1 MYIIET
7 KSLNKAFDI
16 NGSDVEQVLEDV
28 NIEIEQGSLTT
39 IYGPSG
45 CGKST
50 LLNILSGLDR
60 NYKGEVFF
68 GAAPLKYMTEIE
80 ITNFRQKNIGFVF
93 QNFNLIPH
101 LSVIENVLL
110 AMHLNKSNQSENIAK
125 ARSLLKDVN
134 LEEFETKNV
143 TKLSG
148 GQKQRVAIARA
159 LANDPELIIADEPTG
174 SLDSKSEKIILD
186 SLKKLTNKGKTVII
200 VTHSK
205 SVSSY
210 ADNIITMKDGR
221 VVYTKKIRD
230 NLNHKTDIV
239 GVKQFNEKSKNLT
252 RRGALRLA
260 TANFM
265 QRKLRNS
272 MIAFAT
278 AIGLIGIL
286 ISFGLGRGIITL
298 IEEDFDN
305 GGIPSQIQITLN
317 QATGSTAVLNKDDEQ
332 FIRQLVGKENIRYLE
347 SPFGVTMTAAT
358 ISDLGRISFSET
370 MPNYAQII
378 SLFSEP
384 SIAVEANNSEAVLYG
399 ELYTNPDESGLTVT
413 TTMLDDFMK
422 ESNLDLDYGSF
433 LGKEIMIEIVEGTSE
448 GNILGEFTTTIVRI
462 LQDQVE
468 DNNSF
473 MAAPE
478 LEEILEK
485 NQFNKI
491 ISYMILQP
499 TDKEQTSTFVSAI
512 NETNRYVGLSQESML
527 ELVIT
532 FIKII
537 QGLLIVMS
545 LQAIIVSIV
554 MIGVII
560 YINIIERTKEIGVM
574 KAVGYQNKDIKAIFN
589 YEAIL
594 ITVLA
599 FVFAVVVS
607 IGMGTLSNVI
617 VRYEFPNIT
626 QIFELQ
632 FSAILVSGIL
642 AVLIG
647 FLSAVIPVLKIS
659 KLDAA
664 ESLRYE

>member
-7 KSLNKAFDI
+7 KSLNKDFDI
-16 NGSDVEQVLEDV
+16 NGIDVEQVLEDV
-28 NIEIEQGSLTT
+28 NIEIEKGSLTT

-50 LLNILSGLDR
+50 LLNIISGLDR
-60 NYKGEVFF
+60 DYKGAVFF
-68 GAAPLKYMTEIE
+68 DAIPIKYMTEIE
-80 ITNFRQKNIGFVF
+80 ITNFRKKNIGFIF

-101 LSVIENVLL
+101 LSVLDNVLL
-110 AMHLNKSNQSENIAK
+110 GMHLNKCNQSDNIAK
-125 ARSLLKDVN
+125 ARSLLKEVH
-134 LEEFETKNV
+134 LEEFENKNV

-221 VVYTKKIRD
+221 VEYTKKIHD
-230 NLNHKTDIV
+230 NLEPKIDV
-239 GVKQFNEKSKNLT
+239 VEEKQLNDRSKNLT
-252 RRGALRLA
+252 MGGALRLA
-260 TANFM
+260 IANFM

-272 MIAFAT
+272 MISFAT

-332 FIRQLVGKENIRYLE
+332 FIRQLVGEENIKYLE

-358 ISDLGRISFSET
+358 ISGLGKISFSET

-384 SIAVEANNSEAVLYG
+384 SIEVGANNSEIVLYG
-399 ELYTNPDESGLTVT
+399 DLYTNPKETGLTVS
-413 TTMLDDFMK
+413 TTMLDDFIEK
-422 ESNLDLDYGSF
+422 SGQDLDYGSF
-433 LGKEIMIEIVEGTSE
+433 LGKEIVVEIVEGTNE

-473 MAAPE
+473 MAASE
-478 LEEILEK
+478 LEGIIQN

-491 ISYMILQP
+491 ISYMIIQP
-499 TDKEQTSTFVSAI
+499 KDKEQTRTFVNEI
-512 NETNRYVGLSQESML
+512 NATNRYVGLSQESML
-527 ELVIT
+527 ELIIT

-545 LQAIIVSIV
+545 LQAIIVSTV

-594 ITVLA
+594 ITILA
-599 FVFAVVVS
+599 FIFAVVVS
-607 IGMGTLSNVI
+607 FGIGTLSNLI
-617 VRYEFPNIT
+617 VRHEFPNIT
-626 QIFELQ
+626 QVFELH
-632 FSAILVSGIL
+632 FLAVLLSGIL

>member
-7 KSLNKAFDI
+7 KLLNKVFDI
-16 NGSDVEQVLEDV
+16 NGIDVEQVLEDV
-28 NIEIEQGSLTT
+28 NIEIEKGSLTT

-50 LLNILSGLDR
+50 LLNIISGLDR
-60 NYKGEVFF
+60 DYEGDVFF
-68 GAAPLKYMTEIE
+68 NAIPIKYMTEIE
-80 ITNFRQKNIGFVF
+80 ITNFRKKNIGFVF

-101 LSVIENVLL
+101 LSVLDNVLL
-110 AMHLNKSNQSENIAK
+110 GMHLNKFNQSDNIVK
-125 ARSLLKDVN
+125 ARRLLKDVH
-134 LEEFETKNV
+134 LEEFENKNV

-186 SLKKLTNKGKTVII
+186 SLKKLTKKGKTVII

-221 VVYTKKIRD
+221 VEYTKKMHG
-230 NLNHKTDIV
+230 NLEPKIDVVEEKN
-239 GVKQFNEKSKNLT
+239 FNDRSKNLT
-252 RRGALRLA
+252 MGGALRLA
-260 TANFM
+260 VANFM

-272 MIAFAT
+272 MISFAT

-332 FIRQLVGKENIRYLE
+332 FIRQLVGEENIKYLE

-358 ISDLGRISFSET
+358 ISELGKISFSET

-384 SIAVEANNSEAVLYG
+384 SIEVGANNSEIVLYG
-399 ELYTNPDESGLTVT
+399 DLYTNPKETGLTVT
-413 TTMLDDFMK
+413 TTMLDDFIEK
-422 ESNLDLDYGSF
+422 SGQNLDYGSF
-433 LGKEIMIEIVEGTSE
+433 LGKEIVVEIVEGTNE

-473 MAAPE
+473 MAASE
-478 LEEILEK
+478 LEGIIQN

-499 TDKEQTSTFVSAI
+499 KDKEQTRTFVNKI
-512 NETNRYVGLSQESML
+512 NSTNRYVGLSQESML

-599 FVFAVVVS
+599 FIFSVVIS
-607 IGMGTLSNVI
+607 FGIGTLSNLI
-617 VRYEFPNIT
+617 VRHEFPNIT
-626 QIFELQ
+626 QVFELH